1 MTEYQTPRVTQPE
14 PTLELMPGK
23 YRVSDLLQVLE
34 SLHGNHATDVRVVFA
49 APALLQATLRSG
61 EMVIST
67 DRLDAGLFARANQ
80 ESLPL
85 PGESPAADDV
95 VGQRAWL
102 DGLPK
107 GTLIRDNTTQRQ
119 LRKEGLGQWATA
131 GGFYR
136 SGAQLVAL
144 HHTFTLIRMG
154 DK

>member
-34 SLHGNHATDVRVVFA
+34 SLHGNHATDVRVMFA
-49 APALLQATLRSG
+49 APATLRSG
-61 EMVIST
+61 EMVISAN
-67 DRLDAGLFARANQ
+67 RLDARLFARANQ
-80 ESLPL
+80 ESIPL
-85 PGESPAADDV
+85 PDLSPAADDV

>member
-1 MTEYQTPRVTQPE
+1 MTEYQTPRLTQPE
-14 PTLELMPGK
+14 PTLELTPGK
-23 YRVSDLLQVLE
+23 YRVPDLLQVLE
-34 SLHGNHATDVRVVFA
+34 SLHGNHATDVLVVFA
-49 APALLQATLRSG
+49 APAPLQAG
-61 EMVIST
+61 EMVISAN
-67 DRLDAGLFARANQ
+67 RLDAGLFARANQ
-80 ESLPL
+80 ESIPL
-85 PGESPAADDV
+85 SGLSPAVDDV

-144 HHTFTLIRMG
+144 HRTFTLIRMG